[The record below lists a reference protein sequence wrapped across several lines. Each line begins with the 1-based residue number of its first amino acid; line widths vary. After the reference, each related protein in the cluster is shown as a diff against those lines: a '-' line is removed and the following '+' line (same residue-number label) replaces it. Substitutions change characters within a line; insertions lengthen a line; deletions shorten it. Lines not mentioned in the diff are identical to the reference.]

1 MDNPLGTVN
10 DESDFESFYVIKLFK
25 EISRHV
31 LVKINPNIPS
41 IFVVYTIYPYSKY
54 LSSDSKNEFLRNA
67 DRIKRYSK
75 LYDLIES
82 SEYFKLEVVY
92 NWNYLRKN
100 ALLRKS
106 TEINYHMIGH
116 ITFMVSLVLNL
127 DLLICLHNNGH
138 DAYGENTVE
147 IVG

>member
-31 LVKINPNIPS
+31 LVKINPNIPP

-54 LSSDSKNEFLRNA
+54 LSSDQKNEFLRNA

-92 NWNYLRKN
+92 N
-100 ALLRKS
+100 
-106 TEINYHMIGH
+106 G
-116 ITFMVSLVLNL
+116 IT
-127 DLLICLHNNGH
+127 
-138 DAYGENTVE
+138 
-147 IVG
+147 